1 MRQTIQDLIS
11 TMADRHER
19 KEFIGSFACVIVMM
33 AVMFLLMVMF
43 QSDGLF

>member
-1 MRQTIQDLIS
+1 
-11 TMADRHER
+11 MADRHER